1 VSEVQIDDLLPF
13 VERPSR
19 YLGREI
25 NSIHKDKDKV
35 SLRAAIVF
43 PDLYEVGMSHL
54 GIHILYDIGNRLEG
68 VQTERAFLPQDD
80 LLDLLKGKSRPLFTL
95 ESRTPLH
102 ECDLVGFTLQSELTY
117 TNILTV
123 LDSGNIPL
131 RAEGRTEEAPLVL
144 GGGPCAF
151 NPEPLAEFFDLFFI
165 GDAEVQWPLILEALK
180 IRVSGS
186 SRRERIES
194 LKEIEGIYDPRDFK
208 FEYNDDN
215 TVKSIK
221 PVTSRPEVVKALCAD
236 LETQLLPTSLV
247 VPFLQPVHDRITLEV
262 ARGCTR
268 GCRFCHAGMVYRPAR
283 ERSAQTIMEAARD
296 SLRAT
301 GYADLSLTS
310 LSIGDYTHLDEV
322 LLDLMDTYCGDRIS
336 VSLPSMRVKGL
347 TPEVA
352 RQIQRVKKTG
362 FTIAPEAGTGRLRK
376 VVNKDL
382 SEDEIVGTARWVF
395 GQGWDSL
402 KLYFMIGL
410 PTESDE
416 DLEGIVNLVKKMA
429 AVAPGRGRITVNISP
444 FVPKSHTPFQW
455 VSQES
460 EPEMKR
466 KLDYLRAE
474 LKRKKV
480 QVKWGR
486 TDQAM
491 LEAVLARGDRRI
503 SEVIRTA
510 WEMGARQDGWDE
522 HFDWDIWATAFDKC
536 GIDPGFYA
544 TRIRKSDELFCWD
557 HISSGVTRE
566 FLLNEY
572 KKGLAGEVT
581 SDCRE
586 AGCFSC
592 GVCPPGFSA
601 SIPPLRDVLAVGDDV
616 QEKALPAE
624 AERSVRRIRA
634 IFEKTGYMRY
644 IGHLEMMRAFER
656 AARRASVP
664 LAFTGGFSP
673 KAKINFALSMPLGV
687 AGLAE
692 WADIELLESWP
703 AERLMFEINN
713 YLPEGLKILKAWKAP
728 LEGQSLNVRV
738 RAIEYLAVLPER
750 DNDLAKR
757 IRRIMDSESIKILR
771 KKGDKTRTIELRDYL
786 RQMWSDNGKSVF
798 FVLSITDKG
807 SARPLEVIEALLE
820 EPVAPGNVLNL
831 TRTRLFFNTMEDKSG
846 GRPGLSRIFD

>member
-1 VSEVQIDDLLPF
+1 MSEVQIDDLLPF

-25 NSIHKDKDKV
+25 NSIHKEKEEV
-35 SLRAAIVF
+35 ALHVAIVF
-43 PDLYEVGMSHL
+43 PDLYEMGMSHL
-54 GIHILYDIGNRLEG
+54 GTHILYDVGNRLDG
-68 VQTERAFLPQDD
+68 VQAERVFLPQGD
-80 LLDLLKGKSRPLFTL
+80 LLDLLKEKSRPLFTL
-95 ESRTPLH
+95 ESKTPLY

-117 TNILTV
+117 TNILTI
-123 LDSGNIPL
+123 LDSGKIPL
-131 RAEGRTEEAPLVL
+131 RAEDRTEEAPLVL

-180 IRVSGS
+180 TRVSGT

-194 LKEIEGIYDPRDFK
+194 LKEIVGIYDPRDFEI
-208 FEYNDDN
+208 EYNNDN
-215 TVKSIK
+215 TVKSIM
-221 PVTSRPEVVKALCAD
+221 PVTGRQEVVKALCAD
-236 LETQLLPTSLV
+236 LETQPFPTSLV
-247 VPFLQPVHDRITLEV
+247 VPFLQPIHDRITLEA

-268 GCRFCHAGMVYRPAR
+268 GCRFCHAGMVYRPVR
-283 ERSAQTIMEAARD
+283 ERSARTIMETARD
-296 SLRAT
+296 SLKAT

-322 LLDLMDTYCGDRIS
+322 LLDLMDKYCEDRIS
-336 VSLPSMRVKGL
+336 VSLPSMRVGGL

-395 GQGWDSL
+395 GRGWDSL

-416 DLEGIVNLVKKMA
+416 DIKGIVDLVKKMA
-429 AVAPGRGRITVNISP
+429 AVSPGRGRITVNISP

-455 VSQES
+455 VPQDF
-460 EPEMKR
+460 EPDMKR
-466 KLDYLRAE
+466 KLDYLRE
-474 LKRKKV
+474 KLKGKKI

-491 LEAVLARGDRRI
+491 LEAVLARGDRKI
-503 SEVIRTA
+503 SKVIQTA
-510 WEMGARQDGWDE
+510 WEMGARQDSWDE
-522 HFDWDIWATAFDKC
+522 HFEWDIWKEAFDKC
-536 GIDPGFYA
+536 GIDPDFYA
-544 TRIRKSDELFCWD
+544 TRTRESDEIFCWD
-557 HISSGVTRE
+557 HISCGVTRE
-566 FLLNEY
+566 FLLDEY
-572 KKGLAGEVT
+572 RKGLAGEVT

-586 AGCFSC
+586 VGCFSC
-592 GVCPPGFSA
+592 GVCGPELST
-601 SIPPLRDVLAVGDDV
+601 SIPPLRDVPAAGDDV
-616 QEKALPAE
+616 FDEVLPAE

-634 IFEKTGYMRY
+634 IFEKTGYMRFL
-644 IGHLEMMRAFER
+644 GHLEVMRVFER
-656 AARRASVP
+656 SARRASVP
-664 LAFTGGFSP
+664 MAFTGGFSP

-692 WADIELLESWP
+692 WLDIELLESWP
-703 AERLMFEINN
+703 AERLMNEINN
-713 YLPEGLKILKAWKAP
+713 YLPEGLRILRAWKAP

-738 RAIEYLAVLPER
+738 SSMEYLATFPER

-757 IRRIMDSESIKILR
+757 IDSIMGSESVKILR
-771 KKGDKTRTIELRDYL
+771 KRGDKTRTVELKDYL
-786 RQMWSDNGKSVF
+786 RQMWSDDGKSVY

-807 SARPLEVIEALLE
+807 SARPLEVIEALLG
-820 EPVAPGNVLNL
+820 EPVAPGGAVNL
-831 TRTRLFFNTMEDKSG
+831 TRTKLIFDTLEDKSG
-846 GRPGLSRIFD
+846 GRPGFSRIFD

>member
-1 VSEVQIDDLLPF
+1 MSEVQIDDLLHF

-25 NSIHKDKDKV
+25 NSIHKDKEEV
-35 SLRAAIVF
+35 TLRAAIVF

-68 VQTERAFLPQDD
+68 VQTERVFLPQDD
-80 LLDLLKGKSRPLFTL
+80 MLDLLKEKSRPLFTL
-95 ESRTPLH
+95 ESKTPLH

-117 TNILTV
+117 TNILTI
-123 LDSGNIPL
+123 LDSGKIPL
-131 RAEGRTEEAPLVL
+131 RAEDRTEEAPLVL

-151 NPEPLAEFFDLFFI
+151 NPEPLTEFFDLFFI
-165 GDAEVQWPLILEALK
+165 GDGEVQWALILEALK
-180 IRVSGS
+180 TRISGA

-194 LKEIEGIYDPRDFK
+194 LKELSGIYDYRDFEI
-208 FEYNDDN
+208 EYKDDN
-215 TVKSIK
+215 TVKSVV
-221 PVTSRPEVVKALCAD
+221 PVTGRGKVVKALCAD
-236 LETQLLPTSLV
+236 LENLSFPTSLL

-268 GCRFCHAGMVYRPAR
+268 GCRFCHAGMVYRPVR
-283 ERSAQTIMEAARD
+283 ERSARTIMETARD
-296 SLRAT
+296 SLKAT

-322 LLDLMDTYCGDRIS
+322 LLDLMDTYCEDRIS
-336 VSLPSMRVKGL
+336 VSLPSMRVGGL

-362 FTIAPEAGTGRLRK
+362 FTIAPEAGTRRLRK

-395 GQGWDSL
+395 DRGWDSL
-402 KLYFMIGL
+402 KLYFMVGL

-416 DLEGIVNLVKKMA
+416 DLDGIVNLVKKMA
-429 AVAPGRGRITVNISP
+429 ALAPDRGRITVNISP

-455 VSQES
+455 VPQES
-460 EPEMKR
+460 EPDMKQ
-466 KLDYLRAE
+466 KLDYLRAK
-474 LKRKKV
+474 LKGKKV

-486 TDQAM
+486 SDQAL

-503 SEVIRTA
+503 SKVIRAA

-522 HFDWDIWATAFDKC
+522 HFHWDIWRRAFDEC

-544 TRIRKSDELFCWD
+544 TRTRKSDEIFCLE
-557 HISSGVTRE
+557 HISCGVTRE
-566 FLLNEY
+566 FLLDEY
-572 KKGLAGEVT
+572 RKGLAGEVT
-581 SDCRE
+581 EDCRE
-586 AGCFSC
+586 VGCFSC
-592 GVCPPGFSA
+592 GVCTPELSA
-601 SIPPLRDVLAVGDDV
+601 VIPPLRDV
-616 QEKALPAE
+616 PAE
-624 AERSVRRIRA
+624 GNDIQQETLPVKAARSIRRIRA
-634 IFEKTGYMRY
+634 IFEKTGYMRFL
-644 IGHLEMMRAFER
+644 GHLEIMRAFER

-692 WADIELLESWP
+692 WMDIELLESWP
-703 AERLMFEINN
+703 ARRLMNEINK
-713 YLPEGLKILKAWKAP
+713 YLPEGLRILRAWKAP

-750 DNDLAKR
+750 DNDLPER
-757 IRRIMDSESIKILR
+757 IRSIMEADSIKISR
-771 KKGDKTRTIELRDYL
+771 KRGDKTRTVELKDYL
-786 RQMWSDNGKSVF
+786 HKMWSDDGKSVYF
-798 FVLSITDKG
+798 MLSITDKG
-807 SARPLEVIEALLE
+807 SAKPLEVIETLLR
-820 EPVAPGNVLNL
+820 EPILPGEAFSL
-831 TRTRLFFNTMEDKSG
+831 TRTKLFFYTMEDKSG
-846 GRPGLSRIFD
+846 GRPGFSRIFD